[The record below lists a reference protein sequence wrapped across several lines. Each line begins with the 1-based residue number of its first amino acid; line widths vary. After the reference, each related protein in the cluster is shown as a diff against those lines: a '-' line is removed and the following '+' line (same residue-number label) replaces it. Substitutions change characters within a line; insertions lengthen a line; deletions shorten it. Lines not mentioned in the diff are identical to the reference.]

1 MTSWHLPAAA
11 LGFGGGCL
19 LAAGRPPAVP
29 LGLLLILA
37 GGALFGVALRRKR
50 RRPNL
55 STRLLVNAALLPSE
69 HDTPEP
75 RARILAA
82 AGLGAPAPRP
92 LHLAPIVPMFVAA
105 IAGGAGWALVRAP
118 PPLGSLEGRHV
129 RFQATAVSDVRRE
142 DWGWTLELS
151 LDHLSVD
158 GRPVEAHPRVWAS
171 GSPPAPAV
179 TAGRSV
185 AGTGTIEA
193 LPRPAEDFDA
203 YLVGK
208 GMTARL
214 EVSELTT
221 RGPPENLALRAANAV
236 RDAYRGGVMTTLP
249 PRLGGLLRGLAIGD
263 TEGMDPEVEEDFQA
277 TGLTHLLAVSGS
289 NVALVLV
296 PAMALAAR
304 LRLGSGPRALA
315 GLLAVALFALVTR
328 WEPSVLRAGAMAA
341 IGLAGLWS
349 GRPRR
354 VGAALAVAVIVLLA
368 VDPLLATSVG
378 FQLSV
383 AATASLA
390 GLAGPVARR
399 LTWLPRPVA
408 GVAAA
413 TIAAQVGVTPLLL
426 LRFGTVPTVTFL
438 ANVLAFPAVGAALLL
453 GSVGAAVVPAWPQAG
468 QAVGELAGLPLGYLA
483 EVADRMAR
491 LALPS
496 VTGGV
501 GAAAIAGVL
510 AMFVA
515 WRLRR
520 GVARTSLAG
529 VAVAAAVAWSSAP
542 TAGPPP
548 SLTVTFLDVGQGD
561 AAVVRTP
568 DGATVLID
576 AGPEERAVAASLAAL
591 GIRRLDVA
599 VASHAHAD
607 HIEGFPAVLARFS
620 VGLLLEPGC
629 PSDSPSYARFVRA
642 IRDEEVLVRHPRGGR
657 SFTVGRLRMEVLG
670 PDRCSP
676 GGSAPNDDSVV
687 LRLTHGRA
695 TVLFPGDAE
704 VPAQEDLLS
713 DGDPLHATVLKVPH
727 HGGDTSTPAFFDAV
741 EATMAVVSTGPNDY
755 GHPDPGVLAALRSE
769 GMVVYRTDH
778 AGDVTVTFAEDGS
791 PVVASFR

>member
-1 MTSWHLPAAA
+1 MTSWRVPVVA

-19 LAAGRPPAVP
+19 LAAGRRPALA
-29 LGLLLILA
+29 LGSLLILA
-37 GGALFGVALRRKR
+37 GAALFGVAVGWAR
-50 RRPNL
+50 RRSHV
-55 STRLLVNAALLPSE
+55 STILLANAALLPGE
-69 HDTPEP
+69 DDTPEP

-82 AGLGAPAPRP
+82 AGLESPGPP
-92 LHLAPIVPMFVAA
+92 LHRTPVPHMVVAA
-105 IAGGAGWALVRAP
+105 LAVGAGWALVRAP
-118 PPLGSLEGRHV
+118 PPVDSLDGRHV
-129 RFQATAVSDVRRE
+129 RFRATAVSDVRRE

-151 LDHLSVD
+151 LGHLSVD
-158 GRPVEAHPRVWAS
+158 GRPVEAHPKVWAS

-179 TAGRSV
+179 AAGRPV
-185 AGTGTIEA
+185 AGTGIMEA
-193 LPRPAEDFDA
+193 LSRPTEDFDE
-203 YLVGK
+203 YLVGR
-208 GMTARL
+208 GIAARL
-214 EVSELTT
+214 RVFELTA
-221 RGPPENLALRAANAV
+221 RGPPANLALRAANAF
-236 RDAYRGGVMTTLP
+236 RDAYRRGAMSTLS

-289 NVALVLV
+289 NVALVVV
-296 PAMALAAR
+296 PALALAAR
-304 LRLGSGPRALA
+304 LRLGLGTRALA
-315 GLLAVALFALVTR
+315 GLVTVVLFAMVTR
-328 WEPSVLRAGAMAA
+328 WEPSVLRAGAMAV
-341 IGLAGLWS
+341 IGLAALWS

-354 VGAALAVAVIVLLA
+354 VGPALAVAVIVLLA
-368 VDPLLATSVG
+368 VDPSLATSVG

-390 GLAGPVARR
+390 ALAGPVARR
-399 LTWLPRPVA
+399 LWWLPRPVA

-438 ANVLAFPAVGAALLL
+438 ANVLAFPAVGPALFL
-453 GSVGAAVVPAWPQAG
+453 GSVAAAMAPAWPQAG
-468 QAVGELAGLPLGYLA
+468 DAVGDLARLPLGYLA
-483 EVADRMAR
+483 SVADRMAR
-491 LALPS
+491 LTLPS

-501 GAAAIAGVL
+501 GAAGIAGAAAV
-510 AMFVA
+510 FVA

-520 GVARTSLAG
+520 GVVRTSLIG
-529 VAVAAAVAWSSAP
+529 LAVAAAVAWSSAP
-542 TAGPPP
+542 TAGPPT
-548 SLTVTFLDVGQGD
+548 SFTVTFFDVGQGD

-568 DGATVLID
+568 EGGTVLVD
-576 AGPEERAVAASLAAL
+576 AGPEERDVATSLAAL
-591 GIRRLDVA
+591 GIGRLDVA

-607 HIEGFPAVLARFS
+607 HIEGFPAVLARFP

-629 PSDSPSYARFVRA
+629 PSDSPSYARLLRA
-642 IRDEEVLVRHPRGGR
+642 ILDEEVPVLRPRGGW
-657 SFTVGRLRMEVLG
+657 SFTVGRLRLEVLG

-687 LRLTHGRA
+687 LRLTYGPA

-704 VPAQEDLLS
+704 VPAQEDLLA
-713 DGDPLHATVLKVPH
+713 DGDPFHATVLKVPH
-727 HGGDTSTPAFFDAV
+727 HGGDTSTQAFFDTV

-778 AGDVTVTFAEDGS
+778 AGNVTVTFAEGGS
-791 PVVASFR
+791 PVVASSR